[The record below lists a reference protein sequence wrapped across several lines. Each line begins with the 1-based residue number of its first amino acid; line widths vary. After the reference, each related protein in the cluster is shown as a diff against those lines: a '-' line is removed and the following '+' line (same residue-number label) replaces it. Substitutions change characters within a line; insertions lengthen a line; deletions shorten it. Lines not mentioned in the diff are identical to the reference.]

1 MPTHTELALQ
11 TLVAQKLKIAPT
23 RVPLDQSLLDD
34 LGLDSFDVMNVILD
48 IEQAFPPVSL
58 SDEAA
63 QELKTL
69 RELAAYIDRARGA
82 PGGEVG

>member
-11 TLVAQKLKIAPT
+11 ILVAQKLKIAPA

-34 LGLDSFDVMNVILD
+34 LGLDSFDVMNVILEL
-48 IEQAFPPVSL
+48 EQAFPPVSL

-69 RELAAYIDRARGA
+69 RELAAYIDRARSGD
-82 PGGEVG
+82 VG